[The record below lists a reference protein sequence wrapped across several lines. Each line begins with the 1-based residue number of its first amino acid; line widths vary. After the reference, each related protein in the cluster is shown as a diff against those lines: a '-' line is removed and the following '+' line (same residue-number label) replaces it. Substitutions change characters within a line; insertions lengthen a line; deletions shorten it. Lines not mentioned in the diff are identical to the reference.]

1 MKNITFELQGVEYQL
16 PNFMSIGDYVKIFKV
31 KDLFEDEYFA
41 IKLINIITGAPMD
54 LLMKANRQVI
64 NNLSGELLKIIP
76 TREPGFVDRFEL
88 DDVEYGFIPSWKD
101 MSFGEFADLDTL
113 MTKKPEDML
122 NYLHIITAIL
132 YRPITKVYSEHKFE
146 IEEYNVHTMEIR
158 AELFKNKLNVE
169 YALGSQFF
177 FIHFAKIYSKNTL
190 TSSLSWMRI
199 SLIQIKFAWKWRKQI
214 WKSLWRKNSDGTLF
228 LTELQM
234 MILQDTIKSLRKE
247 LSKP

>member
-1 MKNITFELQGVEYQL
+1 MKRITFELEGKEYKL
-16 PNFMSIGDYVKIFKV
+16 PEYLTIGDYVKIFKV
-31 KDLFEDEYFA
+31 KDLFQDEYFA
-41 IKLINIITGAPMD
+41 IKLINIITGAPME

-76 TREPGFVDRFEL
+76 TEEPMFVDRFTLEN
-88 DDVEYGFIPSWKD
+88 VEYGFIPSWKN

-113 MTKKPEDML
+113 MTRKPEEML

-132 YRPITKVYSEHKFE
+132 YRPITKVKSKHKFE
-146 IEEYNVHTMEIR
+146 IEEYNVGSMEER
-158 AELFKNKLNVE
+158 AELFRDKLNVE

-177 FIHFAKIYSKNTL
+177 FIHFAKIYSRNTL
-190 TSSLSWMRI
+190 ISSKTWVKTSWM
-199 SLIQIKFAWKWRKQI
+199 QIKFVWRWRKQI

-234 MILQDTIKSLRKE
+234 MMLQDTIASLRKE
-247 LSKP
+247 LLKP

>member
-1 MKNITFELQGVEYQL
+1 MKNITFELKGTEYTL
-16 PNFMSIGDYVKIFKV
+16 PKYLTIGDYVKIFKV
-31 KDLFEDEYFA
+31 KNLFEDEYFA

-54 LLMKANRQVI
+54 LLLKANRQVI

-76 TREPGFVDRFEL
+76 TREPSFVDRFEL
-88 DDVEYGFIPSWKD
+88 DGVEYGFIPSWKD

-113 MTKKPEDML
+113 MTKKPEEML

-132 YRPITKVYSEHKFE
+132 YRPITKSKSEHKFE
-146 IEEYNVHTMEIR
+146 IEEYNVKLMEER

-177 FIHFAKIYSKNTL
+177 FIHFAKIYSKNIL
-190 TSSLSWMRI
+190 TSSMSWMRM
-199 SLIQIKFAWKWRKQI
+199 SWIQIKFAWKWRKEI

-234 MILQDTIKSLRKE
+234 MILQDTILSLRKE
-247 LSKP
+247 LSKD

>member
-1 MKNITFELQGVEYQL
+1 MKNITFELGGKEYQL
-16 PNFMSIGDYVKIFKV
+16 PKYLTIGDYVKIFKV
-31 KDLFEDEYFA
+31 KDLFEDEYFS

-88 DDVEYGFIPSWKD
+88 DGIEYGFIPSWKD

-113 MTKKPEDML
+113 MTKKPEEML

-132 YRPITKVYSEHKFE
+132 YRPITKSKSEHKFE
-146 IEEYNVHTMEIR
+146 IEEYNVKTMEER
-158 AELFKNKLNVE
+158 AELFKQRLNVE

-177 FIHFAKIYSKNTL
+177 FIHFAKIYSRNTL
-190 TSSLSWMRI
+190 TYSMSWMRV
-199 SLIQIKFAWKWRKQI
+199 SWIQIKFVWKWRKQI
-214 WKSLWRKNSDGTLF
+214 WKNLWRKNSDGTLF

-234 MILQDTIKSLRKE
+234 MILQDTIQSLRKE
-247 LSKP
+247 LLKD